1 MRNRIVEIAEAPA
14 RLRIEHRQL
23 VIDAAPADDD
33 SATKPPPHRVPLDDL
48 AVLVV
53 AHPQVSYTQAVLTEL
68 VSAGGTFVTCD
79 RARLPVGLLLPLDA
93 HSIQTVRFRR
103 QLDLPRPRQKRLWQQ
118 IVQAKIVMQA
128 RVLAERTG
136 DDGGLLPLVPLVRSG
151 DPANVEARA
160 ARRYWQRLFG
170 QDFRRDRHAEDH
182 NALLNYGYAV
192 MRAAVARAVVAAG
205 LHPSLGVHHHNR
217 YNSYCLADD
226 LMEPYRPIVDR
237 AVAAV
242 VDEFDEVPQLDKLTR
257 GRLLKSLTC
266 GVLIGGEQRT
276 LFDALART
284 ASSLANVIT
293 GEADRLE
300 LPEGVVDAPP

>member
-1 MRNRIVEIAEAPA
+1 MRNRIVEIAESPA

-23 VIDAAPADDD
+23 VIDAGGPDQ
-33 SATKPPPHRVPLDDL
+33 PHLHRVPLDEL

-53 AHPQVSYTQAVLTEL
+53 AHPAVSYTQAVLTEL

-93 HSIQTVRFRR
+93 HSIQTNRFRK
-103 QLDLPRPRQKRLWQQ
+103 QLDLTRPQQKRLWQQ
-118 IVQAKIVMQA
+118 IVQAKIALQA
-128 RVLAERTG
+128 RVLAELTD
-136 DDGGLLPLVPLVRSG
+136 DDGGLAALIPLVRSG

-182 NALLNYGYAV
+182 NRLLNYGYAV

-205 LHPSLGVHHHNR
+205 LHPSLGLHHHNK

-242 VDEFDEVPQLDKLTR
+242 VNEFDDVPPLDQLTR
-257 GRLLKSLTC
+257 SRLLQALTG
-266 GVLIGGEQRT
+266 GVVVAGEQRM

-284 ASSLANVIT
+284 AASLANVIT
-293 GEADRLE
+293 GAADRLE
-300 LPEGVVDAPP
+300 LPEGLVDAPA